1 MKKNVYLQPNQ
12 FTRTMKECTTCTNEN
27 CLIKRNIHIP
37 KIDKYIDEKHSVKC
51 KKTQQFILEG
61 APAHGLFFVKKGKVK
76 VVKTGIYGREQI
88 VRFAHNGEIIGHR
101 GFGQKKKYPVGAV
114 AIEDSILCNFTNDVL
129 AEMLTDIP
137 ELTYEL
143 MLFYAE
149 ELNRSET
156 KVRKFA
162 QMSVREK
169 VIDAF
174 LYIYR
179 KFNQDEEGFFNIQLP
194 RKDYADFAGTT
205 EEQVI
210 RIISSL
216 KKENLLKSKGKKLGI
231 TNLELLK
238 NEISEH
244 NFFLDS

>member
-1 MKKNVYLQPNQ
+1 MN
-12 FTRTMKECTTCTNEN
+12 ECNTCTNTN
-27 CLIKRNIHIP
+27 CLIHKNLEIVN
-37 KIDKYIDEKHSVKC
+37 IDKFIAEKHSVKC
-51 KKTQQFILEG
+51 KKNQQFILEG
-61 APAHGLFFVKKGKVK
+61 APAHGLFFVKNGKVK

-88 VRFAHNGEIIGHR
+88 VRFAHDGEIIGHR
-101 GFGQKKKYPVGAV
+101 GFGSKKKYPIGAV
-114 AIEDSILCNFTNDVL
+114 ALEDSILCNFTNEVL
-129 AEMLTDIP
+129 AKMLKDVP

-174 LYIYR
+174 LYIFR
-179 KFNQDEEGFFNIQLP
+179 KFGQDTEGFFNIQLP

-216 KKENLLKSKGKKLGI
+216 KKENLLKSKGKRLGI
-231 TNLELLK
+231 VDVPLLK
-238 NEISEH
+238 KEISEH